1 MIEND
6 PVATAIAAFMHGRL
20 AWTGTATELLCE
32 LSGRDRAEAQPSTW
46 KSWPKDPAEFGKA
59 VRRVKGA
66 LCKVGIEVT
75 IGRAP
80 DRIRTR
86 MVELRRIEPQPSQTD
101 VAGAADGT
109 DSEDSGRAIAKVIP
123 IRGS

>member
-1 MIEND
+1 MEI
-6 PVATAIAAFMHGRL
+6 VAEG
-20 AWTGTATELLCE
+20 
-32 LSGRDRAEAQPSTW
+32 P
-46 KSWPKDPAEFGKA
+46 PEFGKA

-66 LCKVGIEVT
+66 LRKVGIEVT

-86 MVELRRIEPQPSQTD
+86 MVELRRIDPQPSQTD

-109 DSEDSGRAIAKVIP
+109 DSADGGRAIAKVIP
-123 IRGS
+123 IRRS